1 MQCAPKT
8 HNLLKLP
15 ILKMKGKIVL
25 VGNPNCGKTSVFNLL
40 TGLRS
45 KVSNLAG
52 TTVEVSKGSIEIDQN
67 RFEIVDLP
75 GTYSIYPNSNEE
87 EEAINY
93 LWEHKDDIELLVYV
107 SDANQMFRNFLFL
120 GQLLS
125 LNVPTAVIANMWDNV
140 TRIDAKKELKGIE
153 AKLGIPILPF
163 SARTDKEVS
172 QLRKFIAEQS
182 ALKPK
187 SDYFNVDEL
196 PIMVDLIA
204 SKADTNQVDR
214 SNHTLHIYKRLSKL
228 FDKKTISADS
238 DRTYKWDKIL
248 LHPVWGFVIFGF
260 VMFLMFQILFP
271 LAEFPMQAIDTLFQ
285 KLAAFVGNHLP
296 EESMLTSLVVNG
308 IIPGIAGV
316 VIFTPQI
323 ALLFLFL
330 GILEDTG
337 YVSRISF
344 LLDSTLR
351 KVGLNGK
358 SVIPMVGGF
367 ACSIPAIMSARTI
380 GNKKERLITMLITPL
395 MACSA
400 RLSVYTVLISL
411 LFVQEDASIIS
422 KRGLVFFAMYT
433 FGILVALVA
442 SWILSKRMKNTNS
455 DFMVIEMP
463 RYRIPIWRN
472 VRTQAWQKTFQFIKG
487 AGMVIFVVSIAL
499 WVLASFGPSSKMDAV
514 SNKYKSKPQ
523 TEQNI
528 KLKSAE
534 LLENS
539 YAGHIGKVIEP
550 AIEPLGYDWKIG
562 IALITSFAAREV
574 FVGTLSTI
582 YAIEGED
589 NDRIVSRLRK
599 AKRTNGKPV
608 YTLGTIISLLLFYS
622 LALQCMST
630 LAVIKKETGT
640 WKWPLLQFLYM
651 GALAYLL
658 ALIAYQTIA

>member
-1 MQCAPKT
+1 M
-8 HNLLKLP
+8 
-15 ILKMKGKIVL
+15 GKIVL

-40 TGLRS
+40 TGLKS
-45 KVSNLAG
+45 KVSNLSG
-52 TTVEVSKGSIEIDQN
+52 TTVEVNKGNLEVNNQQ
-67 RFEIVDLP
+67 FEIVDLP

-87 EEAINY
+87 EESINF
-93 LWEHKDDIELLVYV
+93 LLEHKDDIDLLVYV
-107 SDANQMFRNFLFL
+107 ADANQLFRNFLFL

-125 LNVPTAVIANMWDNV
+125 LKMPTAIIANMWDKVN
-140 TRIDAKKELKGIE
+140 KKEATRDLDKIQE
-153 AKLGIPILPF
+153 ELGIPILPF
-163 SARTDKEVS
+163 SARSNRELPI
-172 QLRKFIAEQS
+172 LRKFIVEKS
-182 ALKPK
+182 SLKPK
-187 SDYFNVDEL
+187 TDYFMTKDL
-196 PIMVDLIA
+196 PAMEDLIEHT
-204 SKADTNQVDR
+204 SDTNQVDR
-214 SNHTLHIYKRLSKL
+214 SNHTLFIYKCLSKL
-228 FDKKTISADS
+228 FDKNSVPVDS
-238 DRTYKWDKIL
+238 DRTYKWDKVL
-248 LHPVWGFVIFGF
+248 LHPIWGFVIFGI

-271 LAEFPMQAIDTLFQ
+271 LAEFPMQAIDSLFQ
-285 KLAAFVGNHLP
+285 RLADFVGGQLP
-296 EESMLTSLVVNG
+296 ADSMVTSLIVKG

-344 LLDSTLR
+344 LMDSTLR

-411 LFVQEDASIIS
+411 LFVKEDNSILS
-422 KRGLVFFAMYT
+422 QRGLVFFAMYM
-433 FGILVALVA
+433 FGIVVALIA
-442 SWILSKRMKNTNS
+442 SWLLSKRMKNTNS

-463 RYRIPIWRN
+463 RYRLPIWRN
-472 VRTQAWQKTFQFIKG
+472 VRSQAWQKTYQFIKG
-487 AGMVIFVVSIAL
+487 AGMVIFVVSIVL
-499 WVLASFGPSSKMDAV
+499 WFLASFGPKSKMEAV
-514 SNKYKSKPQ
+514 SAKYSAKPQ

-528 KLKSAE
+528 RLQNAE
-534 LLENS
+534 KLENS
-539 YAGHIGKVIEP
+539 FAGHIGKVIEP

-582 YAIEGED
+582 YAIEGEG
-589 NDRIVSRLRK
+589 NERIVSRLRK
-599 AKRTNGKPV
+599 AKRQDGKPV

-630 LAVIKKETGT
+630 LAVMKKETGT

-651 GALAYLL
+651 GALAYIL
-658 ALIAYQTIA
+658 ALIAYQTIV